1 MMWLKR
7 KIRDWVE
14 DADYED
20 SDGNRKVK
28 GISVG
33 SKDFSISESDMALP
47 EDISNYTLRV
57 WKANGGRCIQY
68 KRYDNKIDRLYT
80 ELYVVSDD
88 ENLGEAVTNIV
99 VQQSL
104 QGH

>member
-20 SDGNRKVK
+20 SDRNREVK
-28 GISVG
+28 GISVS
-33 SKDFSISESDMALP
+33 SKDFPVADADGIP
-47 EDISNYTLRV
+47 EDIGNYTLRV

-80 ELYVVSDD
+80 ELYVVSDEED
-88 ENLGEAVTNIV
+88 LGEAVKNIII
-99 VQQSL
+99 QQAL
-104 QGH
+104 QGQ

>member
-14 DADYED
+14 DANYSDED
-20 SDGNRKVK
+20 CDCNRP
-28 GISVG
+28 
-33 SKDFSISESDMALP
+33 SIEQKIVDIESNNVP
-47 EDISNYTLRV
+47 EDCDSYTLRV
-57 WKANGGRCIQY
+57 WKATGGRCIQY
-68 KRYDNKIDRLYT
+68 KKYDRYNDKLHT

-88 ENLGEAVTNIV
+88 NDLGEAVTNIV
-99 VQQSL
+99 IQQAL

>member
-14 DADYED
+14 QVNDEDYAID
-20 SDGNRKVK
+20 NNCG
-28 GISVG
+28 SVP
-33 SKDFSISESDMALP
+33 KHEENTP
-47 EDISNYTLRV
+47 EDVDSYTLRV
-57 WKANGGRCIQY
+57 WKATGGRCIQY
-68 KRYDNKIDRLYT
+68 KKYDRYNDKLYT

-88 ENLGEAVTNIV
+88 DDLGEAVTNIV
-99 VQQSL
+99 IQQSL